1 MTIAEKIDKKIRSRF
16 ELKQD
21 EYEKIKLTLIFSFF
35 LGIFVAF
42 YFVPA
47 NAEFVHY
54 YGSAQLP
61 YAYILSGI
69 VGSLALLLYSWIQ
82 RKTRSKILFQ
92 SAIVIMIFISVLA
105 KVGLI
110 LLSHN
115 NVVFG
120 IPKLLFAKYLSFF
133 VFIWA
138 WPFIALTATVT
149 GGIAIRLFNLLE
161 IKRYYGLVNLGGVL
175 AAILSYFTISIIL
188 KYIGHHY
195 NLILIGDL
203 GLLAAYFLLD
213 YIYKKFPEGS
223 EAHLIQKKNTF
234 KNFLKTFSSKNF
246 LIWIF
251 VGAAFSIIAIYIADY
266 GFLITIKNQKQ
277 LFPTSAD
284 VAKFMSI
291 VFGLL
296 KIGEFIIS
304 IASGRILTKY
314 GLRFGLT
321 FLALT
326 ITGFEILAFGVA
338 YTIGV
343 NSIVFLGIM
352 TLNKMAERIIRRGID
367 DPSFNVLYQTLP
379 ENLKLFIQT
388 RVGVV
393 QQAAIALAGVI
404 LLIIYQLIS
413 RQGHFRLELY
423 PLYTLPVLLTW
434 LFVTIK
440 LYFNYRNRIKQILYE
455 KKLFIFEY
463 VEKDTFALDV
473 LQKHL
478 LTGEVNVAKFSVVVL
493 SETNP
498 KALEPYAS
506 FLLKIDDKIIRK
518 AILNNIDATYSEKLV
533 TVIEQIGNQIGF
545 KERELR
551 RLILR
556 ALYNLDYSE
565 LGDYS
570 FEQLLKLVES
580 PKVRDKI
587 LAAKFL
593 HKHRLPDDYAL
604 IIKLLESEDKAVKL
618 AAIKIASQRQNPQL
632 HRKII
637 EFLADP
643 QYNNFLINILIEL
656 GDSVLDDL
664 DQIFDNQAQNIQL
677 KIIQIFA
684 KIGSP
689 RAQQLLLKHI
699 NYPDR
704 IIQQSIIDALFY
716 CDYQANNETEI
727 NLIKQKIFETV
738 ENIIWFYTTIKD
750 LAREKNTLKLVQS
763 LDLELAKTQEIL
775 FTLLTF
781 LHSKETIELIKTNII
796 GENIVFAIEL
806 IDNFIRPDIKRIIIP
821 IFEKTPLGVK
831 IKRLRHYF
839 YFPALDFRS
848 RLEDI
853 LLRDYKKIDIWSKVK
868 ALELYGKI
876 IDKQSALSTSVVKLT
891 PPKHWT
897 EQWAKDFLRRERGK
911 IDLLV
916 LLLYHHAEIVFT
928 TAAKILLNIEPQAAL
943 KYIEYLPPGRRN
955 KILEAYN
962 HRDFL
967 IDRIKLL
974 KRIYLFYTIPEKSL
988 IELAKK
994 IRTLKKNKDQT
1005 ITFGLD
1011 ISDQDIL
1018 IIIKGRLRL
1027 NKSLVYERNSVII
1040 KGLNLPQEAESLTV
1054 DKNLNILVINRFEFF
1069 NALATDNELVRHLF
1083 DRMRF

>member
-1 MTIAEKIDKKIRSRF
+1 MTISENLEKKIRGKF
-16 ELKQD
+16 QLKQD
-21 EYEKIKLTLIFSFF
+21 EYEKIKLSLIFSFF

-69 VGSLALLLYSWIQ
+69 VGTLALLLYSWIQ
-82 RKTRSKILFQ
+82 RKTPSKKLFQ
-92 SAIVIMIFISVLA
+92 SAILIMIFISILA
-105 KVGLI
+105 KAGLI
-110 LLSHN
+110 LLKQN
-115 NVVFG
+115 NSILG

-149 GGIAIRLFNLLE
+149 GGLAIRLFNLLE
-161 IKRYYGLVNLGGVL
+161 IKKYYGLVNLGGVL
-175 AAILSYFTISIIL
+175 AAILSYFSISIIL
-188 KYIGHHY
+188 KFIGHHY

-203 GLLAAYFLLD
+203 GLVAAYLLLD

-223 EAHLIQKKNTF
+223 EAHLIHKKNTF
-234 KNFLKTFSSKNF
+234 KNFLKSFSSKNF
-246 LIWIF
+246 LLWIF
-251 VGAAFSIIAIYIADY
+251 IGAAFSIIAIYIADY
-266 GFLITIKNQKQ
+266 GFLITIKAQKQ

-314 GLRFGLT
+314 GLRFGLP

-343 NSIVFLGIM
+343 NSIIFLGIM
-352 TLNKMAERIIRRGID
+352 TANKMAERIIRRGID

-393 QQAAIALAGVI
+393 QQAAIALAGII
-404 LLIIYQLIS
+404 LLIIHHLIT
-413 RQGHFRLELY
+413 RNGHFKLELY
-423 PLYTLPVLLTW
+423 PLYTLPFLITW
-434 LFVTIK
+434 IFVTIK
-440 LYFNYRNRIKQILYE
+440 LYLNYRNRIKQILYE
-455 KKLFIFEY
+455 KKLFVFEY

-478 LTGEVNVAKFSVVVL
+478 LTGQVNIAKFSVVVL

-506 FLLKIDDKIIRK
+506 FLLKINDKIIRK
-518 AILNNIDATYSEKLV
+518 AILNNIDATYNEKLIS
-533 TVIEQIGNQIGF
+533 VIEKIGNQIGF

-556 ALYNLDYSE
+556 ALYHLDYSE
-565 LGDYS
+565 LGEYD
-570 FEQLLKLVES
+570 FDQLLKLVES
-580 PKVRDKI
+580 PNIRDKI
-587 LAAKFL
+587 LAAKYL
-593 HKHRLPDDYAL
+593 HKHHVPNDHILILRLL
-604 IIKLLESEDKAVKL
+604 QSQDKAVKL

-637 EFLADP
+637 EFLPDP

-656 GDSVLDDL
+656 GEPILDDL
-664 DQIFDNQAQNIQL
+664 DQIFENHAQNIQL
-677 KIIQIFA
+677 KIIQIYA

-689 RAQQLLLKHI
+689 KAQQLLLKHI
-699 NYPDR
+699 NFPDR

-716 CDYQANNETEI
+716 CDFKAKNDYEI
-727 NLIKQKIFETV
+727 SLIKQKIFETV
-738 ENIIWFYTTIKD
+738 ENIIYFYTAIKD

-763 LDLELAKTQEIL
+763 LDLELAKTQELL

-781 LHSKETIELIKTNII
+781 LHSKETIDLIKTNII

-806 IDNFIRPDIKRIIIP
+806 IDNFIRPDIKRLIIP
-821 IFEKTPLGVK
+821 IFEKTSLGVK
-831 IKRLRHYF
+831 IKRLKHYF
-839 YFPALDFRS
+839 HFPSLNLTG
-848 RLEDI
+848 RLRDI
-853 LLRDYKKIDIWSKVK
+853 LLRDFKKIDIWSKVK

-876 IDKQSALSTSVVKLT
+876 IDKQSITSNTELNIL

-897 EQWAKDFLRRERGK
+897 EQWAKNILSQHNGQ
-911 IDLLV
+911 IDLLI
-916 LLLYHHAEIVFT
+916 LMLYHDAEIVFT
-928 TAAKILLNIEPQAAL
+928 TAAKILLNLQPQIAL
-943 KYIEYLPPGRRN
+943 KYIQNLPADRKN
-955 KILEAYN
+955 KILKAYN
-962 HRDFL
+962 DHDFL

-994 IRTLKKNKDQT
+994 IRTLRKNKDQT
-1005 ITFGLD
+1005 ITFGQD

-1018 IIIKGRLRL
+1018 IIIKGRLLL
-1027 NKSLVYERNSVII
+1027 NKNFSFERNSVII
-1040 KGLNLPQEAESLTV
+1040 KGLNLPQDTKSLKIE
-1054 DKNLNILVINRFEFF
+1054 KNINILVINRFEFF

-1083 DRMRF
+1083 DRMKF